1 MLQAIPHGLGL
12 PASAK
17 TWLTSERVFAFF
29 AFLLFLG
36 ISGLAKA
43 NEPAASLGVLD
54 LPAYVS
60 ELNRWG
66 EALGQVKQNPVEA
79 AALRRQLPPAW
90 SVSVGGQRYQV
101 PTEWL
106 REELEAIEK
115 NPKSAASCEAIQQ
128 RIHAMRAEALAIAS
142 SPAYSAAQA
151 QKKLDAI
158 LKRSEFRRVHAP
170 TWADELRE
178 RIILWIWR
186 MLDRLLGG
194 ARVPPASSRIL
205 VWILIAAASIVLV
218 VWMVRRL
225 MARQATV
232 TLSLESSQQAAKTR
246 QQRAREAFAAAER
259 GDFRQAIRLSYW
271 AGVHRLEELGLWKT
285 DRTRTH
291 REYLHLLPS
300 SHPQRDTFS
309 DITLRFERVWYAGE
323 ESSAEDFALVMKN
336 LERLGCEFHSK
347 LATEHS

>member
-1 MLQAIPHGLGL
+1 MEA
-12 PASAK
+12 ASAK
-17 TWLTSERVFAFF
+17 TWVTSARVSACL
-29 AFLLFLG
+29 ALLLFFG
-36 ISGLAKA
+36 TSGLAKA

-79 AALRRQLPPAW
+79 TALRKQLPPAW
-90 SVSVGGQRYQV
+90 SVTVEGQHYEV

-115 NPKSAASCEAIQQ
+115 NPKSAASCETIQR
-128 RIHAMRAEALAIAS
+128 RIHAMRAEALDIAAM
-142 SPAYSAAQA
+142 PAYSAAEARQ
-151 QKKLDAI
+151 KLDAI

-186 MLDRLLGG
+186 LLDRLFGG
-194 ARVPPASSRIL
+194 AGVPPATSRIL
-205 VWILIAAASIVLV
+205 VWILISAASIVLV
-218 VWMVRRL
+218 VRMVRRL
-225 MARQATV
+225 MARQGTV
-232 TLSLESSQQAAKTR
+232 TLSLERSQQATKSW
-246 QQRAREAFAAAER
+246 QQRVREAFAAAER

-271 AGVHRLEELGLWKT
+271 AGVCRLEELGLWKT

-291 REYLHLLPS
+291 REYLRLLPS

-323 ESSAEDFALVMKN
+323 QSSAEDFALVVKN
-336 LERLGCEFHSK
+336 LERLGCVFHSK
-347 LATEHS
+347 LATEHF